1 MAPSSVA
8 PTRGVRRA
16 QVLRAVVGHPA
27 VRRLTAAHAVDDLA
41 DALLNLS
48 VVGSLFFS
56 VSLEASRTRILLYLV
71 LTAAPLA
78 LMAPLIGPALDRRR
92 SGYRNVIAVSQLVRA
107 GCAAALASSLLSLA
121 FYPLVFGILL
131 SRKAYALAKT
141 AMLAELVPDQRELA
155 SASGHLA
162 RTGTVAGGVGTALGG
177 LLIGTV
183 GVDWLPAVGA
193 AGYLLAVV
201 VSRRIPLSPATEL
214 RPDAAVVRAE
224 TPIEVRRAVLA
235 VAVIRGAAGALTFLL
250 ALSIKRGGGDEWIF
264 ASALVAAGLGTFL
277 GTMAATWLRRN
288 GSPERVLLATLIVPG
303 AVSAFGVLTIGSTAI
318 VGIAFAIGLA
328 GSVASR
334 AMDAL
339 YGSVPPL
346 VRGRSIARSE
356 LRFQLANVAGAVAA
370 VSLNPAPRLGFALV
384 AVALLAG
391 GFTVASRLRLSL
403 RQEAGRWLLGGEAA
417 ADDQPLAE
425 SLLHEA
431 TRLAERGEHA
441 AAVAVAD
448 TAVRVFDARLADDER
463 ERRTVERMRWA
474 SLATVVEGVATGQW
488 IADAERAVTVIGA
501 ATALVIGNERAV
513 DPPVGE
519 AVSPGESTTESR

>member
-1 MAPSSVA
+1 MAPTSVA

-16 QVLRAVVGHPA
+16 QVLRAVLGHPA

-92 SGYRNVIAVSQLVRA
+92 SGYRNVITASQLVRA
-107 GCAAALASSLLSLA
+107 GCAAVLASSLLSLA

-141 AMLAELVPDQRELA
+141 AMLAELVPDQGELA

-193 AGYLLAVV
+193 AGYLLSVAL
-201 VSRRIPLSPATEL
+201 SRRIPLSPATDL

-224 TPIEVRRAVLA
+224 TPLEVRRAVLA
-235 VAVIRGAAGALTFLL
+235 VSVIRGAAGALTFLL

-264 ASALVAAGLGTFL
+264 VAALVAAGLGTFL
-277 GTMAATWLRRN
+277 GTMVSSWLRRN

-303 AVSAFGVLTIGSTAI
+303 AVSAFGVLTLGSAAI
-318 VGIAFAIGLA
+318 IGIAFAIGLA

-339 YGSVPPL
+339 YGSVPTL

-370 VSLNPAPRLGFALV
+370 VSLNPTPRLGFALV
-384 AVALLAG
+384 ASALLAG

-403 RQEAGRWLLGGEAA
+403 REEAGRWLLGGEGASS
-417 ADDQPLAE
+417 DQPLAE

-441 AAVAVAD
+441 AAIAVAD
-448 TAVRVFDARLADDER
+448 TAVRVFDARGSADELAR
-463 ERRTVERMRWA
+463 QSVERMRWV
-474 SLATVVEGVATGQW
+474 SLAAVVDGVATGQW
-488 IADAERAVTVIGA
+488 VADAERAVTVIGA
-501 ATALVIGNERAV
+501 ANALVIGDGRTAGSASGAV
-513 DPPVGE
+513 
-519 AVSPGESTTESR
+519 VSPGEPTTESR